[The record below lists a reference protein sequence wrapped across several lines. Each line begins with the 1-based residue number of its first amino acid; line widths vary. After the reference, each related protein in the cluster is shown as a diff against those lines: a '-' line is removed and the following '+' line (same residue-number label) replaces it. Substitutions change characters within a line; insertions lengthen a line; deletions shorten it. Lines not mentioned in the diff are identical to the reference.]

1 MIASLN
7 VESLFANIPLEETIS
22 VCCDSLFSND
32 TKVYN
37 INRIDFEKILR
48 AALQINFSNLEGKM
62 YKKFDRVAMRS
73 PLGSTLGKVFLCFY
87 EQRVC
92 ILVVSDLHSETKGSR
107 FDSGC

>member
-32 TKVYN
+32 TKV
-37 INRIDFEKILR
+37 LR
-48 AALQINFSNLEGKM
+48 AALQINFSNFEGKM

-73 PLGSTLGKVFLCFY
+73 PLGSTLPKVFLCFY